1 MKLGRRIQ
9 RKQALESQRFCISSE
24 SVPTAPFEEI
34 GNSSTKLQ
42 HFVSESITI
51 RDRESFR
58 ESEIDCSNNLSVRI
72 IQGVFL
78 QVPKSYLLRVR
89 VQIDWFPHVNRFPQS

>member
-1 MKLGRRIQ
+1 MRLIGYEDMRLIGKLCESRIQ
-9 RKQALESQRFCISSE
+9 RRQALESQRFCISSE

-51 RDRESFR
+51 RERKVL

-78 QVPKSYLLRVR
+78 LVPKS
-89 VQIDWFPHVNRFPQS
+89 

>member
-1 MKLGRRIQ
+1 MRLIGYEDMRLIGKLCERWIQ

-51 RDRESFR
+51 RDGESFR
-58 ESEIDCSNNLSVRI
+58 ESEIDCSHNLRVRI

-78 QVPKSYLLRVR
+78 LVPKS
-89 VQIDWFPHVNRFPQS
+89 

>member
-1 MKLGRRIQ
+1 MKLGRRTQ

-24 SVPTAPFEEI
+24 SVPTAPSEEI

-51 RDRESFR
+51 RDRESFK
-58 ESEIDCSNNLSVRI
+58 EAEIDCSNNLSVRI
-72 IQGVFL
+72 IQGVFSL
-78 QVPKSYLLRVR
+78 VPKS
-89 VQIDWFPHVNRFPQS
+89 